1 MGRVRIFPDF
11 KGYKNISPIPIF
23 KNELEII
30 KYIRGAI
37 SYIYN
42 PGIAKKS
49 TDSLKKR
56 SDEFKEILNDA
67 SNFEFIEKKIR
78 EIIIQLGCSFT
89 NDKVFINHLRNHK
102 KPFQYTH
109 EAVMCQKNIYWTALY
124 TSQTLNLDCLNYMI
138 QNEDLFRGVSIKHS
152 ITNTASKQFS
162 SKSKV
167 PRTDLIG
174 REILV
179 SIKRDD
185 LFQFLTV
192 YFNQNIFEFSDSW
205 MKNVLRLTLK
215 KVYLVDDD
223 QQQKLSKEY
232 NIRYDEKEFDN
243 NQIIDHKI
251 KDGIFKLPPIG
262 STLES
267 IAKIMS
273 QGTIEECKTKTFFI
287 EILYD
292 CFSCTTCSIPDQDSI
307 KYIVNLLMPHL
318 HPLDYKRFSLIPKII
333 DSKEFVD
340 FLIENKEF
348 YQLIPSVHKF
358 TKKYEKSNYFSPEIS
373 RDGDND
379 EDYDEDIDNNV
390 DDTIQS
396 IQEYK
401 DNVTVYLNT
410 RQRFLEF
417 SSFEIANYFHT
428 KLLDSQKEFSN
439 STSSIISSII
449 IETTTTTTT
458 TTTKPTTTANTD
470 NNNTNIKLRSRLKTQ
485 ESLVSNEL
493 KAQKQQQLQSL
504 QKMLN
509 GQNFSNK
516 EYYYLLFLKAII
528 NCDVTTI
535 ESIDRIVSCSSNE
548 NDNKFQVLFQQTN
561 LYPEEIRNG
570 ISFRFYDYKVGYHEK
585 FGPQIRQNV
594 VDDDDDDDDDNDKY
608 EKFKIQNSIFY
619 NDAKARDQLLKYLK
633 SSGFKCFTPS
643 TFCYLVELLLSINT
657 EKSNEQFEEIFKPI
671 TTSTNFT
678 TATTTAAKTATK
690 TATTTETNN
699 INNNDNDNI
708 NERIFKLSYD
718 LLIHLIHLVDY
729 KKFSIIMDSVNSK
742 RESII
747 EMIKTGK
754 TTLSYSKR
762 FYTFHEIQTKEYSY
776 DIKDNFRTNAKF
788 TDARDLLKRL
798 INESIFPI
806 SKESFYIFDS
816 LYISIL
822 QSTGVTLNK
831 LVEINKIYQDNEI
844 RFPEVYAD
852 CYTVNYITFEQ
863 NTNFQGIINYNSIV
877 SNFVLFYWFH
887 LLDMKISRIFISG
900 LSNPNFKDF
909 LRKKLSCFKS
919 SNIDR
924 IKSNRKSCTSSQI
937 FELIFQCQDLEFFE
951 KYSLFKSYF
960 PEAGFNKSQLG
971 DYYYCDR
978 SNDFKTLVGMGEIGL
993 AILHLQNSVEK
1004 KTVYEITQNL
1014 TQKLFQSINLEQIVE
1029 LINLTTVK
1037 NNDTTE
1043 NTPIIKMWYGS
1054 DVKKCKDWIL
1064 KQAID
1069 NSRIDIV
1076 ELLLV
1081 KDVEYSASTNQL
1093 FSSYELINL
1102 IFNRSC
1108 DIDTMEYILKYSNGI
1123 ILPSIKKYLNQ
1134 DNFETQCRGY
1144 AFRVLNDGI
1153 GKFELLRTHIP
1164 SLTFNKYFIEKLIEY
1179 KRFETLQYYMEI
1191 GFITCDDLLETQKEF
1206 LKKHENF
1213 QYLDWVISLKSKK
1226 DLKRK
1231 SPSTSKI
1238 ATTAEPLLQTKF
1250 GRKIIKRF

>member
-1 MGRVRIFPDF
+1 MGRMKALPDF
-11 KGYKNISPIPIF
+11 GDYKNISPIPIF
-23 KNELEII
+23 ENELEII
-30 KYIRGAI
+30 KYIKVGI
-37 SYIYN
+37 SHIYDKDTSRN
-42 PGIAKKS
+42 SAN
-49 TDSLKKR
+49 SLKKR

-67 SNFEFIEKKIR
+67 SNFEFVEKKIR

-89 NDKVFINHLRNHK
+89 NDRAFLNHLRVYK

-109 EAVMCQKNIYWTALY
+109 GEVMCQKNIFWTALY
-124 TSQTLNLDCLNYMI
+124 TSETLNLDCLNYMI
-138 QNEDLFRGVSIKHS
+138 QNEDLFRGVSIYSSKS
-152 ITNTASKQFS
+152 NTIISKQFFP
-162 SKSKV
+162 KS
-167 PRTDLIG
+167 RTDLIG
-174 REILV
+174 REISV
-179 SIKRDD
+179 KWIKRDD
-185 LFQFLTV
+185 LLQFLTV
-192 YFNQNIFEFSDSW
+192 YFSQNIFEFSDSW
-205 MKNVLRLTLK
+205 ITNVLLLTLK

-223 QQQKLSKEY
+223 QEQKLSKEY
-232 NIRYDEKEFDN
+232 NKRYDEKEFN
-243 NQIIDHKI
+243 SNQIIDHKI
-251 KDGIFKLPPIG
+251 KDGIFKLSPIG

-273 QGTIEECKTKTFFI
+273 QGTIKECKTKTFFI
-287 EILYD
+287 EILYG
-292 CFSCTTCSIPDQDSI
+292 CFSRKTSKLDQDSI

-318 HPLDYKRFSLIPKII
+318 HPSDYKRFSINPNII

-340 FLIENKEF
+340 FLIEHKEF

-358 TKKYEKSNYFSPEIS
+358 TKKYEKSNLFSPEIPK
-373 RDGDND
+373 DDYDTYD
-379 EDYDEDIDNNV
+379 EDYDEDYDEPIKNNV
-390 DDTIQS
+390 DDTTQS

-428 KLLDSQKEFSN
+428 KLFESQKEFSN

-449 IETTTTTTT
+449 SETATTTTTTT
-458 TTTKPTTTANTD
+458 RTARTTTTAE
-470 NNNTNIKLRSRLKTQ
+470 SRI
-485 ESLVSNEL
+485 SDEL

-509 GQNFSNK
+509 GQKFSNK

-528 NCDVTTI
+528 DCDVTTI
-535 ESIDRIVSCSSNE
+535 ENIDRIVSCSSNE
-548 NDNKFQVLFQQTN
+548 NDNKFQVLFQQSY
-561 LYPEEIRNG
+561 LDPKEIRNG
-570 ISFRFYDYKVGYHEK
+570 ISFRFYAFKKVGH
-585 FGPQIRQNV
+585 QIRQIF
-594 VDDDDDDDDDNDKY
+594 D
-608 EKFKIQNSIFY
+608 EKEKLKIKNSIFY
-619 NDAKARDQLLKYLK
+619 NDANARDQLLKYLK

-678 TATTTAAKTATK
+678 TATEIAIATATATT
-690 TATTTETNN
+690 TATTTEKNN
-699 INNNDNDNI
+699 INNDDNDNI

-718 LLIHLIHLVDY
+718 LLIHFIHLVDY

-742 RESII
+742 RKSII
-747 EMIKTGK
+747 EMIRTGK
-754 TTLSYSKR
+754 TTLSYDKT
-762 FYTFHEIQTKEYSY
+762 FYKFHDIQTKEYNY
-776 DIKDNFRTNAKF
+776 DINDNFRSNAKF

-798 INESIFPI
+798 INESIIPI

-822 QSTGVTLNK
+822 QSNGVTLNK

-852 CYTVNYITFEQ
+852 RYADNYIQVDQ
-863 NTNFQGIINYNSIV
+863 NTKFQGITNYNNIV

-887 LLDMKISRIFISG
+887 LLDMKISIIFIYG
-900 LSNPNFKDF
+900 LSNPNFKNFISD
-909 LRKKLSCFKS
+909 KLSCFKS
-919 SNIDR
+919 SRFDR
-924 IKSNRKSCTSSQI
+924 IKSNRKSYTSSQI
-937 FELIFQCQDLEFFE
+937 FELISQCQDLGFVE
-951 KYSLFKSYF
+951 KYSLFKTYF
-960 PEAGFNKSQLG
+960 PEADYDNSQLG
-971 DYYYCDR
+971 DYYYSDR
-978 SNDFKTLVGMGEIGL
+978 SNDFEALVRVGEIDL
-993 AILHLQNSVEK
+993 ALLHLQNSVGK
-1004 KTVYEITQNL
+1004 KTVYKIPQYL
-1014 TQKLFQSINLEQIVE
+1014 TKKLFQIINLEQIVE

-1054 DVKKCKDWIL
+1054 DVKNCKDWIL

-1069 NSRIDIV
+1069 NSRIDIA

-1081 KDVEYSASTNQL
+1081 KDVEYSALPSINKL
-1093 FSSYELINL
+1093 FSSYELIDL

-1134 DNFETQCRGY
+1134 DNFETQSRSYVFGI
-1144 AFRVLNDGI
+1144 LNDGI
-1153 GKFELLRTHIP
+1153 GKFELLRTYIP
-1164 SLTFNKYFIEKLIEY
+1164 SLTFNKYFIKNFIEY

-1191 GFITCDDLLETQKEF
+1191 GFITCDDLLDSQIEF
-1206 LKKHENF
+1206 LKKDENL

-1226 DLKRK
+1226 RDLKRK

-1238 ATTAEPLLQTKF
+1238 AKPLLQTAEPLLQTKS